1 MQSALHDKIHLGIIM
16 DGNGRWAA
24 ARGLARTEGHKA
36 GAEAIRPIIE
46 TAAEAGIGT
55 VTLYAFACENW
66 RRPKREVA
74 GLMALLR
81 SFLQTEIRHLQRA
94 GVRLTL
100 IGRRDR
106 LAAGLRGRIARAEAR
121 TAHGRRLHLCI
132 AFDYSARDAIF
143 AAATDHSATC
153 REEFARLVAGD
164 APDVDLLIRTGGDRR
179 LSDFLLWES
188 AYAELLFVE
197 RAWPDFGPAHLKAAL
212 AEFAERRRRLGGLGQ
227 TPSRPEAA

>member
-24 ARGLARTEGHKA
+24 ARGLTRTEGHKA

-106 LAAGLRGRIARAEAR
+106 LAAGLSGRIARAEAR
-121 TAHGRRLHLCI
+121 TAHGRRLHLRI

-143 AAATDHSATC
+143 AAAKDHSATC

-212 AEFAERRRRLGGLGQ
+212 AEFAERRRRLDLARRQ
-227 TPSRPEAA
+227 AAEAA

>member
-1 MQSALHDKIHLGIIM
+1 MQSSLHDKIHLGIIM

-24 ARGLARTEGHKA
+24 ARGLTRTEGHHA

-46 TAAEAGIGT
+46 TAAEAAIGT

-74 GLMALLR
+74 GLMELLR
-81 SFLQTEIRHLQRA
+81 SFLQREIRHLQRA

-106 LAAGLRGRIARAEAR
+106 LAAGLRGRIARAEAK
-121 TAHGRRLHLCI
+121 TAHGRRLHLRI

-153 REEFARLVAGD
+153 REEFARLVTGD

-212 AEFAERRRRLGGLGQ
+212 AEFAERRRRLDLARRQ
-227 TPSRPEAA
+227 AAEAA